1 VPDCYRFLTPRGH
14 GEPGCQAV
22 RIEGVTIEDIVIVGV
37 AAVCVFVAVLVLM
50 LRLSARRQP
59 GPRNP
64 GGRYGPRMH
73 RDRPLVATAAPP
85 HARVPGE
92 WEERAASFG
101 PEQDEEYGGAPG
113 YGRPPGYG
121 PPPLWTEPPYGPPG
135 WR

>member
-1 VPDCYRFLTPRGH
+1 M
-14 GEPGCQAV
+14 
-22 RIEGVTIEDIVIVGV
+22 TIEDIVIVGV

-59 GPRNP
+59 GPQNP

-92 WEERAASFG
+92 WAEEDVNG
-101 PEQDEEYGGAPG
+101 
-113 YGRPPGYG
+113 
-121 PPPLWTEPPYGPPG
+121 
-135 WR
+135 